1 MKHDPP
7 LLTQSRAEAFT
18 ASALDFVLW
27 VFGIIVRLGLTGR
40 SKKLGDVLR
49 HAERAV
55 ELSLFLHA
63 VALLGPLPR
72 KKHRHCAAPPGAR
85 IVRSAGALFYKRAHI
100 RARKANAIERIF
112 ALIDALQHPERA
124 IAYFLKRIAKGLRS
138 RRFVIAAPIAVAFF
152 AAPAPFPQTTLDS
165 S

>member
-1 MKHDPP
+1 M
-7 LLTQSRAEAFT
+7 
-18 ASALDFVLW
+18 LW
-27 VFGIIVRLGLTGR
+27 VFGVIVRLGLTGR
-40 SKKLGDVLR
+40 SKKLSATLR

-55 ELSLFLHA
+55 ELTLFLHA

-72 KKHRHCAAPPGAR
+72 KKHRHFAAPPGVRIAR
-85 IVRSAGALFYKRAHI
+85 SNGALFYKRANI

-124 IAYFLKRIAKGLRS
+124 ISYFLKRIAKGLRS
-138 RRFVIAAPIAVAFF
+138 RRLVLAAPIADAFF
-152 AAPAPFPQTTLDS
+152 SAPALFPQTTLDS

>member
-1 MKHDPP
+1 M
-7 LLTQSRAEAFT
+7 
-18 ASALDFVLW
+18 LW

-63 VALLGPLPR
+63 VALMGPLPR
-72 KKHRHCAAPPGAR
+72 KKNRHFAAPPGAR
-85 IVRSAGALFYKRAHI
+85 IAPSTGTLFYKRAGI

-124 IAYFLKRIAKGLRS
+124 IDFFLKRIVKGLRG
-138 RRFVIAAPIAVAFF
+138 RRLIIAAPIADALFC
-152 AAPAPFPQTTLDS
+152 APARFPQTTLDS
-165 S
+165 T

>member
-1 MKHDPP
+1 M
-7 LLTQSRAEAFT
+7 
-18 ASALDFVLW
+18 
-27 VFGIIVRLGLTGR
+27 
-40 SKKLGDVLR
+40 LR

-138 RRFVIAAPIAVAFF
+138 RRFVVAAPIAVAFF
-152 AAPAPFPQTTLDS
+152 AAPAPFPKPHSIALRPRRLRQAQKDAAVRLAS
-165 S
+165 P

>member
-1 MKHDPP
+1 M
-7 LLTQSRAEAFT
+7 
-18 ASALDFVLW
+18 LW
-27 VFGIIVRLGLTGR
+27 VFGVIVRLGLTGR

-55 ELSLFLHA
+55 ELSLFLNA
-63 VALLGPLPR
+63 VALIGPMQR
-72 KKHRHCAAPPGAR
+72 KKHRHFAAPPGAR
-85 IVRSAGALFYKRAHI
+85 IARSTGALFYKRANI

-112 ALIDALQHPERA
+112 ALIDALQRPERA

-138 RRFVIAAPIAVAFF
+138 RRLTIAAPIADALFS
-152 AAPAPFPQTTLDS
+152 APALFPHITLDS